1 LFYRKNGKH
10 NNPNLI
16 VIKLQGGLG
25 NQMFQYAFGRLL
37 AKRLNAELYLDV
49 TTLEDINHGLGF
61 TCRKYELDVFNVKA
75 KIADTKILRSVVAYP
90 KSRLAFYRLQLLKS
104 LGIVQHLNEK
114 KFSYDADIYGLTNGN
129 AFLTG
134 FWQSEKYFQDIADD
148 IRRELKLPQP
158 RDHQNISYHQLIKNK
173 NSVSLHIRRG
183 DYVGNLTHPVCG
195 MEYYQ
200 QAIQIMNKDI
210 TDPVFFIFSD
220 DTGWA
225 ADNVVTNSESYIID
239 QNKTNGAADMYLMS
253 QCKHHIIANS
263 SFSWW
268 GAWLNPSENKKVIA
282 PKKWFTNP
290 LTDTKDLIPHRWTI
304 I

>member
-1 LFYRKNGKH
+1 M
-10 NNPNLI
+10 I

-25 NQMFQYAFGRLL
+25 NQMFQYAFGRSL
-37 AKRLNAELYLDV
+37 AKRLNTELYLDI
-49 TTLEDINHGLGF
+49 TTLEDTDHPPGF
-61 TCRKYELDVFNVKA
+61 THRKYELDVFNVKA
-75 KIADTKILRSVVAYP
+75 QIAGTKILSSVVAYP
-90 KSRLAFYRLQLLKS
+90 KSRSAFYKLRLLKS
-104 LGIVQHLNEK
+104 LGIVQHLHEK
-114 KFSYDADIYGLTNGN
+114 KFSYDADIHGLINGN
-129 AFLTG
+129 TFLTG

-158 RDHQNISYHQLIKNK
+158 HDHQNISYQQLIQNK
-173 NSVSLHIRRG
+173 NAVSLHIRRG
-183 DYVGNLTHPVCG
+183 DYVGNATHPVCG

-210 TDPVFFIFSD
+210 TDPVYFIFSD
-220 DTGWA
+220 DTEWA
-225 ADNVVTNSESYIID
+225 ANNVVTDSENYVINH
-239 QNKTNGAADMYLMS
+239 NKTNSAADMYLMS

-282 PKKWFTNP
+282 PGKWFTNS